1 MLTGYRKTV
10 SFING
15 DKFWVIHRKNGEKS
29 RKIDLYTE
37 LFTLSTG
44 ILCKSVK
51 NIMVTEGTF
60 VLWSSDKKLP
70 LKRSFE
76 KKYRGFRGSGDDT
89 RSRNLP
95 FFSEVNMIDGE
106 DFFQE
111 LKIIAIK
118 KLEENKVDFV
128 EEEILKKN

>member
-1 MLTGYRKTV
+1 M
-10 SFING
+10 
-15 DKFWVIHRKNGEKS
+15 
-29 RKIDLYTE
+29 
-37 LFTLSTG
+37 
-44 ILCKSVK
+44 
-51 NIMVTEGTF
+51 
-60 VLWSSDKKLP
+60 
-70 LKRSFE
+70 KRSFE